1 MAEETMKD
9 FERELEASFRKINV
23 GDILKGTVVD
33 VNDAEVTL
41 DLKYYAPGIIKAE
54 NLSADPGFSAVESI
68 HKGDEIEAAVTRI
81 DDGRGNIELSIREA
95 ADTLGWE
102 RLQEAKKEEKTLEV
116 TIREAV
122 KGGCVAFAEG
132 IRGFIPASRLSADY
146 VEDLDSFVGKKLMV
160 RVIELD
166 QEKNKLILSAREIQR
181 EAQEEERNHEIAMLV
196 PGTVVEGTVES
207 IMPYG
212 AFVSLGKGLSG
223 LVHISQF
230 TERRIKSPKEVVSE
244 GQKVKVKILNTK
256 DGKVSLTMKGIEGN
270 GIEEEQEEIFD
281 VAVEDYTSDEQ
292 ATTSLGSL
300 LSGITL

>member
-9 FERELEASFRKINV
+9 FERELEASFRKINI

-33 VNDAEVTL
+33 VNDAEITL
-41 DLKYYAPGIIKAE
+41 DLKYYAPGIIKAR

-68 HKGDEIEAAVTRI
+68 QKGDEIEAAVLRL

-95 ADTLGWE
+95 ADTIGWE
-102 RLQEAKKEEKTLEV
+102 KLAEAKDREDTIEV

-132 IRGFIPASRLSADY
+132 IRGFIPASRLSADF
-146 VEDLDSFVGKKLMV
+146 VEDLDAYVGKKISV

-166 QEKNKLILSAREIQR
+166 PANKKLILSAREILR

-196 PGTVVEGTVES
+196 PGTILEGTVAT

-212 AFVSLGKGLSG
+212 AFVSLSNGLSG
-223 LVHISQF
+223 LVHISEF

-256 DGKVSLTMKGIEGN
+256 EGKISLTMKGLDEN
-270 GIEEEQEEIFD
+270 GLEEQEDAQD
-281 VAVEDYTSDEQ
+281 VPVEEYSSDEQ

-300 LSGITL
+300 LSGLKL

>member
-9 FERELEASFRKINV
+9 FERELEASFRKINE

-41 DLKYYAPGIIKAE
+41 DLKYYAPGVIKAE

-68 HKGDEIEAAVTRI
+68 QKGDEIEAAVIRV

-95 ADTLGWE
+95 ADTIGWE
-102 RLQEAKKEEKTLEV
+102 QLEEAKKEESILEV
-116 TIREAV
+116 TVREAV

-146 VEDLDSFVGKKLMV
+146 VEDLDSFVGKQLRV

-166 QEKNKLILSAREIQR
+166 PDKKKLILSAREILR
-181 EAQEEERNHEIAMLV
+181 EQQEERNHEIAMLV
-196 PGTVVEGTVES
+196 PGTILEGTVES

-212 AFVSLGKGLSG
+212 AFVSLGRGLSG

-270 GIEEEQEEIFD
+270 GIEEEQDELLDVSVEE
-281 VAVEDYTSDEQ
+281 YTTDEQ

-300 LSGITL
+300 LSGFKL